1 MHEIGL
7 TGQNLTKWLCDPA
20 PAAYLRHLHT
30 LVTPAQTETDCLGV
44 TTVKAGASQQGND
57 TTLLLEG
64 SILGGK
70 PNV

>member
-1 MHEIGL
+1 M
-7 TGQNLTKWLCDPA
+7 
-20 PAAYLRHLHT
+20 AYLQHLQVP
-30 LVTPAQTETDCLGV
+30 VTPAQTEHDCLGV

-57 TTLLLEG
+57 TSLPLEG